1 MKKNIAI
8 INGPNLNLLGKRD
21 PDLYGY
27 QSLDEVMAHI
37 SKNVKDYN
45 ISHFQ
50 SNHEGA
56 IIDHIHH
63 IIENENIVAL
73 IINPG
78 AYTHYSYAIADA
90 LAELSRHKPV
100 VEVHLSNILARED
113 FRATSVTA
121 RHARAVIAGAGAE
134 GYLLAA
140 RFIESIDFD
149 ELPF

>member
-1 MKKNIAI
+1 MKKSIAI
-8 INGPNLNLLGKRD
+8 INGPNLNLLGKRN
-21 PDLYGY
+21 PDVYGSK
-27 QSLDEVMAHI
+27 SLDKIVADLNI
-37 SKNVKDYN
+37 KSTQYN

-63 IIENENIVAL
+63 IIENDNIEAL

-90 LAELSRHKPV
+90 LEELARSKPI
-100 VEVHLSNILARED
+100 VEVHLSNIFARED
-113 FRATSVTA
+113 FRASSVTA
-121 RHARAVIAGAGAE
+121 RHASVVIAGAGAE
-134 GYLLAA
+134 GYAMALKY
-140 RFIESIDFD
+140 IESLDLE